1 MLDALVWSY
10 YRRAYM
16 LARKSINPDYYP
28 DICLRMLKYGQ
39 NKLSIRDRVSM
50 GQMAVEA
57 FGKRL
62 AKGDKFS
69 QKLQQEAQE
78 LLKEAMAEYEALR

>member
-16 LARKSINPDYYP
+16 LARKNINP

-39 NKLSIRDRVSM
+39 NKLNIRERESM
-50 GQMAVEA
+50 RQMAVEA
-57 FGKRL
+57 F
-62 AKGDKFS
+62 AS
-69 QKLQQEAQE
+69 AW
-78 LLKEAMAEYEALR
+78 LREINSGQVECF

>member
-16 LARKSINPDYYP
+16 LERKNINP

-39 NKLSIRDRVSM
+39 NKLNIRERERERESM

-62 AKGDKFS
+62 AQGDKF
-69 QKLQQEAQE
+69 
-78 LLKEAMAEYEALR
+78 

>member
-16 LARKSINPDYYP
+16 LARKNINP

-39 NKLSIRDRVSM
+39 NKLNIRERERERESM
-50 GQMAVEA
+50 GQMAVKA
-57 FGKRL
+57 FGQPL
-62 AKGDKFS
+62 AKGDKFGAS
-69 QKLQQEAQE
+69 
-78 LLKEAMAEYEALR
+78 

>member
-16 LARKSINPDYYP
+16 LARKNINP

-39 NKLSIRDRVSM
+39 NKLNIRERERERESM
-50 GQMAVEA
+50 RQMTVKA
-57 FGKRL
+57 FDQPL
-62 AKGDKFS
+62 AKGDKFRAS
-69 QKLQQEAQE
+69 
-78 LLKEAMAEYEALR
+78 

>member
-1 MLDALVWSY
+1 MLE
-10 YRRAYM
+10 
-16 LARKSINPDYYP
+16 RKNINP

-39 NKLSIRDRVSM
+39 NKLNIRERERERERESM

-62 AKGDKFS
+62 AQGDKF
-69 QKLQQEAQE
+69 
-78 LLKEAMAEYEALR
+78 